1 MTRIE
6 GVPARKAN
14 PVVRLIYRTSRRE
27 FGRDVDPV
35 SVYAHAPGL
44 LIGYGMLEKAFAS
57 SKRVEGSIKMLAE
70 LKTATIVGCEFCIDI
85 ASQKSRESGLSDDQ
99 LLALGHYTESDLFSP
114 LQKLVLDYAVAMTRT
129 PAEVSDELFE
139 RLREHFDDGQLVELT
154 TAVALENYRARFNWA
169 FGIGSA
175 GFTDGMVCAAP
186 ELSVDHASA
195 AS

>member
-6 GVPARKAN
+6 GVPPRKAN
-14 PVVRLIYRTSRRE
+14 PIVRLIYRMSRRE
-27 FGRDVDPV
+27 LGRAVDPV

-57 SKRVEGSIKMLAE
+57 SKRVDESIKMLAE
-70 LKTATIVGCEFCIDI
+70 LKAATMVGCEFCIDI

-99 LLALGHYTESDLFSP
+99 LLALGHHTESDLFSP
-114 LQKLVLDYAVAMTRT
+114 LQKLVLDYAAAMTRT
-129 PAEVSDELFE
+129 PAQVSDELFE

-154 TAVALENYRARFNWA
+154 TAVAIENYRARFNWA

-186 ELSVDHASA
+186 EVSVDHDA
-195 AS
+195 ALS